1 MTTTLKPYLACIRAT
16 LEAALCLRNFPSQS
30 IERQNRP
37 EIEDKSSKELLL
49 QPLAITRSE
58 RESVLI
64 EPSIN
69 SVRVS
74 VRIKQSDELERLLA
88 GKLSRFLMQ
97 RAEQFV
103 ILRRKP
109 IEGFDMSVAGP
120 RERARRL
127 CARTRERRV
136 GECRARARAR
146 AMRAMRAIL
155 LRQALLQRARA
166 LFVRETCFARRVDVR
181 RSRERAPSRAAA
193 DSAARAPPCPSLSR
207 AARSS
212 FLITH
217 AHLETMVK
225 ARLVDFVITFLED
238 IDREISAM
246 KIAINARARVV
257 AGAFMEGFV
266 RVSPR

>member
-1 MTTTLKPYLACIRAT
+1 LIFGFVGGVPQARRPARRAQRSGRAGAGAGAARMTTTLKPYLACIRAT

-109 IEGFDMSVAGP
+109 IEGFDMSVACESARGGYARARAACGRTP
-120 RERARRL
+120 RESARRL
-127 CARTRERRV
+127 CAS
-136 GECRARARAR
+136 ARAR
-146 AMRAMRAIL
+146 
-155 LRQALLQRARA
+155 
-166 LFVRETCFARRVDVR
+166 
-181 RSRERAPSRAAA
+181 SRAQ
-193 DSAARAPPCPSLSR
+193 
-207 AARSS
+207 
-212 FLITH
+212 
-217 AHLETMVK
+217 
-225 ARLVDFVITFLED
+225 
-238 IDREISAM
+238 
-246 KIAINARARVV
+246 
-257 AGAFMEGFV
+257 
-266 RVSPR
+266 

>member
-1 MTTTLKPYLACIRAT
+1 M
-16 LEAALCLRNFPSQS
+16 
-30 IERQNRP
+30 
-37 EIEDKSSKELLL
+37 
-49 QPLAITRSE
+49 
-58 RESVLI
+58 LI

-88 GKLSRFLMQ
+88 GKLARFLMQ

-109 IEGFDMSVAGP
+109 VEGFD
-120 RERARRL
+120 
-127 CARTRERRV
+127 
-136 GECRARARAR
+136 
-146 AMRAMRAIL
+146 I
-155 LRQALLQRARA
+155 
-166 LFVRETCFARRVDVR
+166 
-181 RSRERAPSRAAA
+181 
-193 DSAARAPPCPSLSR
+193 
-207 AARSS
+207 S

-217 AHLETMVK
+217 SHLESMVK

>member
-1 MTTTLKPYLACIRAT
+1 MANTLRPYLSCVRST
-16 LEAALCLRNFPSQS
+16 LDAALCLRNFPSQVV
-30 IERQNRP
+30 ERHNRP
-37 EIEDKSSKELLL
+37 EIEDRGSKELLL
-49 QPLAITRSE
+49 QPLVITRSE

-109 IEGFDMSVAGP
+109 VEGYD
-120 RERARRL
+120 
-127 CARTRERRV
+127 
-136 GECRARARAR
+136 
-146 AMRAMRAIL
+146 I
-155 LRQALLQRARA
+155 
-166 LFVRETCFARRVDVR
+166 
-181 RSRERAPSRAAA
+181 
-193 DSAARAPPCPSLSR
+193 
-207 AARSS
+207 S
-212 FLITH
+212 FLVTH
-217 AHLETMVK
+217 AHLGSMVK

-238 IDREISAM
+238 VDREISAM

-257 AGAFMEGFV
+257 AVAFMEGFV
-266 RVSPR
+266 AR

>member
-109 IEGFDMSVAGP
+109 IEGFDMSVACESARGGYARARAACGRTP
-120 RERARRL
+120 RESARRL
-127 CARTRERRV
+127 CAS
-136 GECRARARAR
+136 A
-146 AMRAMRAIL
+146 
-155 LRQALLQRARA
+155 
-166 LFVRETCFARRVDVR
+166 
-181 RSRERAPSRAAA
+181 RSRLRAQ
-193 DSAARAPPCPSLSR
+193 
-207 AARSS
+207 
-212 FLITH
+212 
-217 AHLETMVK
+217 
-225 ARLVDFVITFLED
+225 
-238 IDREISAM
+238 
-246 KIAINARARVV
+246 
-257 AGAFMEGFV
+257 
-266 RVSPR
+266 